1 MIREKGSDAA
11 APVCAC
17 GQALPEGLERG
28 NLCPECSPKESA
40 REMAAAV
47 NLRELGS

>member
-1 MIREKGSDAA
+1 MIRETGSKMSDCTSSLGT
-11 APVCAC
+11 VCKDPAC
-17 GQALPEGLERG
+17 PLHFPEQQDQ
-28 NLCPECSPKESA
+28 PS